1 MSDPSSSTYRSL
13 MIAALVLALSGWL
26 GLLFLLTTALP
37 TVGPRWLFFFLL
49 TLAATGS
56 SLPFLWLLDRRF
68 ASARPA
74 TSSILLRQALLV
86 ALFADFCIWLQINR
100 SLSLPL
106 AILIAFGLYA
116 IERLLR
122 LIDRSQWR
130 PWR

>member
-1 MSDPSSSTYRSL
+1 
-13 MIAALVLALSGWL
+13 MIAAVVLALSGWL
-26 GLLFLLTTALP
+26 GLLLLLTTSLP

-68 ASARPA
+68 ATARAASGP
-74 TSSILLRQALLV
+74 ILLRQALLV

-106 AILIAFGLYA
+106 AILIALGLYA
-116 IERLLR
+116 MERLLR

>member
-1 MSDPSSSTYRSL
+1 
-13 MIAALVLALSGWL
+13 MITASVLALSGWI
-26 GLLFLLTTALP
+26 GLVLLLTTSLP

-68 ASARPA
+68 SSARSAPA
-74 TSSILLRQALLV
+74 NTLLRQALLV
-86 ALFADFCIWLQINR
+86 ALYADICMWLQINR
-100 SLSLPL
+100 SLTLLL
-106 AILIAFGLYA
+106 AILIALGLYA
-116 IERLLR
+116 IERLLS